1 MGHFRAHSAD
11 LEQRRAGPARVFV
24 SGSPPVGAPWLDQG
38 PLGSDGQQSQG
49 QILCAHAQ
57 RPQTARSRCRRVAK
71 AFDGCRTGAG
81 YGVGDHQE
89 IKELD
94 MGEWGISFWLA
105 AAGVFAIYNGL
116 DWGRWQD
123 LALWTRVHASIDL
136 GTGLSMVLGAI
147 GLLVTRRGLRTVAL
161 ISAAAATLLG
171 ASLIAGSL
179 CGTIPCTGPI

>member
-1 MGHFRAHSAD
+1 
-11 LEQRRAGPARVFV
+11 
-24 SGSPPVGAPWLDQG
+24 
-38 PLGSDGQQSQG
+38 
-49 QILCAHAQ
+49 
-57 RPQTARSRCRRVAK
+57 
-71 AFDGCRTGAG
+71 
-81 YGVGDHQE
+81 
-89 IKELD
+89 